1 MPRTGRPR
9 TFNRDEAVVAAMLL
23 FWEHGFESTSLAQ
36 LRAAMGNI
44 SAASFYAAFES
55 KEALFR
61 EAVDLYI
68 STYGQVSESFR
79 DRSVTPRAAIEQGLR
94 RSARMQTERSHP
106 LGCLVVLSAVT
117 CSPELKHIRELLSKE
132 RGKVRGWQKDCIERA
147 IADGE
152 LPDSTDITMLVTLF
166 DTFLRGISSQAR
178 DGVSLE
184 AIDAAITQLM
194 SLWDALS
201 VGQEIEAKFEGESP

>member
-9 TFNRDEAVVAAMLL
+9 AFNRDEAVVAAMLL

-36 LRAAMGNI
+36 LRTAMGNI

-79 DRSVTPRAAIEQGLR
+79 DRSLTPRAAIEQGLR
-94 RSARMQTERSHP
+94 RSARMQTEGSHP
-106 LGCLVVLSAVT
+106 LGCLLVLSAAT
-117 CSPELKHIRELLSKE
+117 CSLELNHIQELLLKE
-132 RGKVRGWQKDCIERA
+132 RQKVRGWQKECIERA
-147 IADGE
+147 IAEGGISDT
-152 LPDSTDITMLVTLF
+152 TDISMLVTLF

-178 DGVSLE
+178 DGVPIE
-184 AIDAAITQLM
+184 DIDAAITQLM
-194 SLWDALS
+194 RIWDTLA
-201 VGQEIEAKFEGESP
+201 

>member
-9 TFNRDEAVVAAMLL
+9 AFNRNEAVVAAMLM

-61 EAVDLYI
+61 EALDQYI

-79 DRSVTPRAAIEQGLR
+79 DKSITSKAAIEQGLR
-94 RSARMQTERSHP
+94 RSARMQTESSHP
-106 LGCLVVLSAVT
+106 LGCLLNLSAVT
-117 CSPELKHIRELLSKE
+117 CSPEQKHIRDMLSKE
-132 RGKVRGWQKDCIERA
+132 REKVRGWLKECIERA
-147 IADGE
+147 ITDGK
-152 LPDSTDITMLVTLF
+152 LPNSTDILMLVTLF

-178 DGVSLE
+178 DGVPLE
-184 AIDAAITQLM
+184 AIETAITQLM
-194 SLWDALS
+194 SIWDTLS
-201 VGQEIEAKFEGESP
+201 GRTGVEVKRE

>member
-9 TFNRDEAVVAAMLL
+9 TFNRDEAVAAAMLL

-36 LRAAMGNI
+36 LRAAMGDI

-61 EAVDLYI
+61 EAVDRYI

-79 DRSVTPRAAIEQGLR
+79 ETSVTSKAAIEQGLR

-106 LGCLVVLSAVT
+106 LGCLLVLSAVN
-117 CSPELKHIRELLSKE
+117 CSPEQKHIGEVLAKE
-132 RGKVRGWQKDCIERA
+132 RERVRSWLNDCMERA
-147 IADGE
+147 VANGE
-152 LPDSTDITMLVTLF
+152 LPLSTDIPMLVTLF
-166 DTFLRGISSQAR
+166 ETFLRGISTQAR
-178 DGVSLE
+178 DGVSYE

-194 SLWDALS
+194 SVWDALS
-201 VGQEIEAKFEGESP
+201 AKTADQGSV

>member
-9 TFNRDEAVVAAMLL
+9 AFNRDQAVVAAMLL

-36 LRAAMGNI
+36 LRAAMGDI

-61 EAVDLYI
+61 EVVDQYI

-79 DRSVTPRAAIEQGLR
+79 DTSMTAKAAIEDGLR
-94 RSARMQTERSHP
+94 RSARMQTESSHP
-106 LGCLVVLSAVT
+106 LGCLIVLSAST
-117 CSPELKHIRELLSKE
+117 CSPELKHIMELLSKE
-132 RGKVRGWQKDCIERA
+132 REKVRGWQQACIERA
-147 IADGE
+147 IAHGE
-152 LPDSTDITMLVTLF
+152 LPASTDIPMLVTLF

-178 DGVSLE
+178 DGVPIE
-184 AIDAAITQLM
+184 AIDAAITMLM
-194 SLWDALS
+194 SVWDALS
-201 VGQEIEAKFEGESP
+201 EKT